1 MKQNLEGSG
10 KQVVF
15 NVFKEED
22 REIYQRQLD
31 LRVTGIIKSVRL
43 GKIKRKLQKCVD
55 KLKRSVIIKT

>member
-10 KQVVF
+10 TQVVF

-31 LRVTGIIKSVRL
+31 LRGYRYH
-43 GKIKRKLQKCVD
+43 KIC
-55 KLKRSVIIKT
+55 